1 MQAQAQLSQEC
12 RTEKEIVRS
21 WGGQGRFPKGAVS
34 DLEVWVELTT
44 GKEKERSIPNK
55 KCRKSKA
62 LEVRFSQETEEG
74 GVKC

>member
-1 MQAQAQLSQEC
+1 M
-12 RTEKEIVRS
+12 
-21 WGGQGRFPKGAVS
+21 S
-34 DLEVWVELTT
+34 DLEVWVELTR
-44 GKEKERSIPNK
+44 GKEKESSIPNK